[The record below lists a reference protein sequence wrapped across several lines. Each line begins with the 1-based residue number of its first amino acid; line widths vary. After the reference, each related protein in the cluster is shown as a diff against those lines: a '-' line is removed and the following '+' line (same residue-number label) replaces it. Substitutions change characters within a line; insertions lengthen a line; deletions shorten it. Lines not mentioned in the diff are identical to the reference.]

1 MAIPET
7 IIIEIDDVEL
17 ETAIATLRPVTGQ
30 LEKIQYQLGT
40 TDLPSI
46 NRNLRIILSRIPGMR
61 VALRLYTRLEQTQ
74 LGIARGGIH
83 PYMAVLTTLL
93 VLYREISMMMKKI
106 ERREKD
112 YEMMVRRYRGFSH
125 DEYESEMERWK
136 LYNRSI
142 PP

>member
-7 IIIEIDDVEL
+7 IIIEIEDAEL
-17 ETAIATLRPVTGQ
+17 EMVIATMRPVTGE
-30 LEKIQYQLGT
+30 LEKIQHQLGT
-40 TDLPSI
+40 TDLPNI

-61 VALRLYTRLEQTQ
+61 TALRLYTRLEQTQ

-93 VLYREISMMMKKI
+93 ILYREISMMMKKI
-106 ERREKD
+106 ERRDQE
-112 YEMMVRRYRGFSH
+112 YEMLVRRYRGFSH
-125 DEYESEMERWK
+125 DEYEAEMERWK

>member
-7 IIIEIDDVEL
+7 IIIMIDDKEL
-17 ETAIATLRPVTGQ
+17 GSVMGTLRAVTSDTERLQ
-30 LEKIQYQLGT
+30 HRLGT
-40 TDLPSI
+40 ADLPSI

-61 VALRLYTRLEQTQ
+61 TALRLYTRLEQTQ

-93 VLYREISMMMKKI
+93 VLYREISLMLKKI
-106 ERREKD
+106 ERAEKER
-112 YEMMVRRYRGFSH
+112 EMMIRRYRGFTH
-125 DEYESEMERWK
+125 DEYEAEMERWK
-136 LYNRSI
+136 LYSRSI